1 LSTAAAAAAAVCG
14 CVLGRQLVAFYNV
27 FRTSD
32 HIAERRRPPH
42 KIHVVAL
49 ARIVVVAA
57 RRLRRRRR
65 LTSARRRDRPSAA
78 QCRRL
83 EADSIT

>member
-1 LSTAAAAAAAVCG
+1 LSTAAAAAAVCG

-42 KIHVVAL
+42 KIHVVAQ

-57 RRLRRRRR
+57 RRLRRRRVVADLLQR
-65 LTSARRRDRPSAA
+65 DAAIARPPHNVD
-78 QCRRL
+78 
-83 EADSIT
+83 D